1 MDLIWS
7 ARAKRDL
14 KEIGTYIAKNNR
26 TAAVAMVK
34 RIVAAAE
41 SLLEHPLLGHAGRVT
56 DTRELVVPG
65 ASYIVVYQTH
75 RRGLRIVAVMHTSRE
90 WPDSF

>member
-26 TAAVAMVK
+26 TAAVAMIK
-34 RIVAAAE
+34 RIVAAE
-41 SLLEHPLLGHAGRVT
+41 SLLEHPLSGHAGRVP

-65 ASYIVVYQTH
+65 SSYILVY
-75 RRGLRIVAVMHTSRE
+75 
-90 WPDSF
+90 